1 MLKIV
6 SYIWKLIVRTHKK
19 LLTMKSILF
28 LAIVLLS
35 LSFQSCK
42 DNLSVPTPAS
52 RNYQQDA
59 AVLNEFV
66 DINKT
71 THEYYINSNKRNS
84 VLSYITNADVE
95 DLNSVNSLNL
105 SIFKESINQVNSW
118 SGQLAASHGVDYIVM
133 ITENEIYISQI
144 KDDSPIELKKKQFDN
159 GRYSSTVA
167 SLNVTDYKESYY
179 INKSNYIETSIELNP
194 QSYKN
199 AGWAFYVTCR
209 IRNNDSKETAR
220 VLFCGIGYN
229 INPCFEW
236 SVTQGD
242 YAEWNFETTSLNAPC
257 IANFKFLR

>member
-1 MLKIV
+1 
-6 SYIWKLIVRTHKK
+6 
-19 LLTMKSILF
+19 MKSILF

-84 VLSYITNADVE
+84 VLSYITNVDVE
-95 DLNSVNSLNL
+95 ELNSVNSLNL
-105 SIFKESINQVNSW
+105 SIFKESINQVNSRC
-118 SGQLAASHGVDYIVM
+118 GQLAASHGVDYIVM

-199 AGWAFYVTCR
+199 AGWAFYVTCH
-209 IRNNDSKETAR
+209 IRNIDNKETPR

-257 IANFKFLR
+257 IANFKFLRC

>member
-1 MLKIV
+1 
-6 SYIWKLIVRTHKK
+6 
-19 LLTMKSILF
+19 MKSILF

-84 VLSYITNADVE
+84 VLSYITNVDVE
-95 DLNSVNSLNL
+95 ELNSVNSLNL
-105 SIFKESINQVNSW
+105 SIFKESINQVNSRC
-118 SGQLAASHGVDYIVM
+118 GQLAASHGVDYIVM

-144 KDDSPIELKKKQFDN
+144 KDDSPIDN

-199 AGWAFYVTCR
+199 AGWAFYVTCH
-209 IRNNDSKETAR
+209 IRNIDNKETPR

>member
-1 MLKIV
+1 MCI
-6 SYIWKLIVRTHKK
+6 R
-19 LLTMKSILF
+19 
-28 LAIVLLS
+28 
-35 LSFQSCK
+35 
-42 DNLSVPTPAS
+42 D
-52 RNYQQDA
+52 R
-59 AVLNEFV
+59 
-66 DINKT
+66 
-71 THEYYINSNKRNS
+71 
-84 VLSYITNADVE
+84 SYITNVDVE
-95 DLNSVNSLNL
+95 ELNSVNSLNL
-105 SIFKESINQVNSW
+105 SIFKESINQVNSRC
-118 SGQLAASHGVDYIVM
+118 GQLAASHGVDYIVM

-199 AGWAFYVTCR
+199 AGWAFYVTCH
-209 IRNNDSKETAR
+209 IRNIDNKETPR

>member
-105 SIFKESINQVNSW
+105 SIFKESINQVNCW

-159 GRYSSTVA
+159 GRFYSSLT
-167 SLNVTDYKESYY
+167 
-179 INKSNYIETSIELNP
+179 
-194 QSYKN
+194 
-199 AGWAFYVTCR
+199 G
-209 IRNNDSKETAR
+209 RNG
-220 VLFCGIGYN
+220 L
-229 INPCFEW
+229 
-236 SVTQGD
+236 
-242 YAEWNFETTSLNAPC
+242 
-257 IANFKFLR
+257 

>member
-1 MLKIV
+1 
-6 SYIWKLIVRTHKK
+6 
-19 LLTMKSILF
+19 MKSILF

-84 VLSYITNADVE
+84 VLSYITNVDVE
-95 DLNSVNSLNL
+95 ELNSVNSLNL
-105 SIFKESINQVNSW
+105 SIFKESINQVNSRC
-118 SGQLAASHGVDYIVM
+118 GQLAASHGVDYIVM

-144 KDDSPIELKKKQFDN
+144 KDDSPIEKQFDN

-179 INKSNYIETSIELNP
+179 INKSNYIETSVELNP

-199 AGWAFYVTCR
+199 AGWAFYVTCH
-209 IRNNDSKETAR
+209 IRNIDNKETAR

>member
-1 MLKIV
+1 
-6 SYIWKLIVRTHKK
+6 
-19 LLTMKSILF
+19 MKSVLF
-28 LAIVLLS
+28 SVIILLS
-35 LSFQSCK
+35 LSFQSCR
-42 DNLSVPTPAS
+42 DNFSVPTPAS

-95 DLNSVNSLNL
+95 ELNSVNSLNL
-105 SIFKESINQVNSW
+105 SIFKESLNQINSC

-144 KDDSPIELKKKQFDN
+144 KNDSPIELKKKQSDN

-167 SLNVTDYKESYY
+167 SLDVTDHKENYY
-179 INKSNYIETSIELNP
+179 INKGNHIETFIELNP

-199 AGWAFYVTCR
+199 AGWAFYVTCHLR
-209 IRNNDSKETAR
+209 SNDNKETAR
-220 VLFCGIGYN
+220 ILFCGIGYH

-236 SVTQGD
+236 STTQGD
-242 YAEWNFETTSLNAPC
+242 YAEWNFETTSLNAPR

>member
-1 MLKIV
+1 
-6 SYIWKLIVRTHKK
+6 
-19 LLTMKSILF
+19 MKSILF

-84 VLSYITNADVE
+84 VLSYITNVDVE
-95 DLNSVNSLNL
+95 ELNSVNSLNL
-105 SIFKESINQVNSW
+105 SIFKESINQVNSRC
-118 SGQLAASHGVDYIVM
+118 GQLAASHGVDYIVM

-167 SLNVTDYKESYY
+167 SLNVTDY
-179 INKSNYIETSIELNP
+179 NKSNYIETSVELNP

-199 AGWAFYVTCR
+199 AGWAFYVTCH
-209 IRNNDSKETAR
+209 IRNIDNKETAR

>member
-1 MLKIV
+1 M
-6 SYIWKLIVRTHKK
+6 
-19 LLTMKSILF
+19 
-28 LAIVLLS
+28 
-35 LSFQSCK
+35 
-42 DNLSVPTPAS
+42 
-52 RNYQQDA
+52 
-59 AVLNEFV
+59 
-66 DINKT
+66 
-71 THEYYINSNKRNS
+71 
-84 VLSYITNADVE
+84 
-95 DLNSVNSLNL
+95 
-105 SIFKESINQVNSW
+105 
-118 SGQLAASHGVDYIVM
+118 AASHGVDYIVM

-199 AGWAFYVTCR
+199 AGWAFYVTCH
-209 IRNNDSKETAR
+209 IRNIDNKETAR